1 MIETKYFCD
10 LCGKEVE
17 YMDYKDW
24 QDRPKRYI
32 RIERTAP
39 RVIIGER
46 PSSDVRHE
54 RTYVLCEK
62 CLNRMTKYMFSKEE
76 EEE

>member
-10 LCGKEVE
+10 LCGTEMKHA
-17 YMDYKDW
+17 DYKDW
-24 QDRPKRYI
+24 DERPNRFL
-32 RIERTAP
+32 RIEKFP
-39 RVIIGER
+39 SRVCIGDR
-46 PSSDVRHE
+46 AHGTLNT

-76 EEE
+76 SE